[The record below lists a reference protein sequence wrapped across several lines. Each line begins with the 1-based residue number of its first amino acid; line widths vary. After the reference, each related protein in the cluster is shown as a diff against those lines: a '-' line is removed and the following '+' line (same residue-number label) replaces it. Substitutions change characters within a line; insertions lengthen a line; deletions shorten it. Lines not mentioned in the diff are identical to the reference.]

1 MAEGNAKPATIAPL
15 AKYKLVFL
23 GDQGV
28 GKTSMIT
35 RFMYDTFD
43 NAYQA
48 TIGIDFLSKTMYLE
62 NRTVRLQLWDTAGQ
76 ERFRSLIP
84 SYIRDSSVAVVV
96 YDISNRASFLNTSK
110 WIEDVRAERGQDVV
124 IMLVGNKTDIADRR
138 QVSIDEGADKAKED
152 NVMFIE
158 TSAKAGHNIKALF
171 RKLATVLPGLEDA
184 PAPGESNLVD
194 IKLSAAPTPKENA
207 SAEACGC

>member
-1 MAEGNAKPATIAPL
+1 MPQIAPL

-43 NAYQA
+43 TGYQA

-62 NRTVRLQLWDTAGQ
+62 DRTVRLQLWDTAGQ

-96 YDISNRASFLNTSK
+96 YDITNRASFLNTSK
-110 WIEDVRAERGQDVV
+110 WIEDVRSERGQDVI
-124 IMLVGNKTDIADRR
+124 IMLVGNKTDLSDRR
-138 QVSIDEGADKAKED
+138 QVPIEEGSAKATEE
-152 NVMFIE
+152 NVLFIE
-158 TSAKAGHNIKALF
+158 TSAKAGNNVKALF
-171 RKLATVLPGLEDA
+171 KKLATVLPGMENA
-184 PAPGESNLVD
+184 QSSGESNLID
-194 IKLSAAPTPKENA
+194 IKLTAAPPAKDKA
-207 SAEACGC
+207 VDGCSC